1 MQIIVAYDIPE
12 NKRRERLRK
21 ALLRFGNPVQKSVFE
36 CDLSPRQIETMERT
50 IRDIISERE
59 DNVRY
64 YRICKNCAAT
74 VQVFGGKPL
83 ATTERTYVV

>member
-1 MQIIVAYDIPE
+1 MQIIVAYDISE

-36 CDLSPRQIETMERT
+36 CDLSQRQIETLERT
-50 IRDIISERE
+50 IRGIISIKE

-64 YRICKNCAAT
+64 YRICKNCAAS
-74 VQVFGGKPL
+74 VEVFGGKAL
-83 ATTERTYVV
+83 EKTERSYVV

>member
-1 MQIIVAYDIPE
+1 MQIIIAYDIPE

-36 CDLSPRQIETMERT
+36 CDLSQRHIETMERT
-50 IRDIISERE
+50 IRDIISKKE

-64 YRICKNCAAT
+64 YRICKSCAER
-74 VQVFGGKPL
+74 VQFFGGKPI
-83 ATTERTYVV
+83 AKTEIAYVI

>member
-21 ALLRFGNPVQKSVFE
+21 ALRRFGNPVQKSVFE
-36 CDLSPRQIETMERT
+36 CDLTQRQIETMTQT
-50 IRDIISERE
+50 IRDIISLSE

-64 YRICKNCAAT
+64 YKICKNCAGE
-74 VQVFGGKPL
+74 VEVFGGKPL
-83 ATTERTYVV
+83 AQTKNVYVV